1 MGNSRTMVID
11 CRSLI
16 GRNDK
21 LDAGKTYR
29 HRRDDAAFKRT
40 KLIEDEMVGNQE
52 EASSATLV
60 PPN

>member
-1 MGNSRTMVID
+1 MVID